1 MSNRHA
7 RTYTCVHHLER
18 NETTTS
24 VLKVKVTGFL
34 PIGVSHADF
43 KPIAELDIE
52 TEVTFLLTTHGL

>member
-7 RTYTCVHHLER
+7 RVYTHVHHLER

-24 VLKVKVTGFL
+24 VLKVKKTCFL

-43 KPIAELDIE
+43 KPIVKLDIE
-52 TEVTFLLTTHGL
+52 TDVKLLEATHGL